1 METAGG
7 IGDDHVIAPG
17 GGRLHGVED
26 NGSRVCALAGLDDR
40 HTGAARPDLQLLAG
54 SGAEGVACGQHDL
67 FALTGVVV
75 GQLCDAGGLAH
86 AVDAND
92 EDDGGMAVQRHFGLR
107 AHLVGD
113 DVAQSVSRLFA
124 GLEALFLH
132 AVAEGV
138 HQLHGD
144 VAAHVGE
151 DELFFQLIVE
161 VVVDLAAGEG
171 VQDVAPKARAG
182 LFEAVFHFVLFFFAK
197 SKESHGFSP

>member
-1 METAGG
+1 
-7 IGDDHVIAPG
+7 
-17 GGRLHGVED
+17 
-26 NGSRVCALAGLDDR
+26 
-40 HTGAARPDLQLLAG
+40 
-54 SGAEGVACGQHDL
+54 
-67 FALTGVVV
+67 
-75 GQLCDAGGLAH
+75 
-86 AVDAND
+86 
-92 EDDGGMAVQRHFGLR
+92 MAVQRHFGLR

-144 VAAHVGE
+144 VATHVGE

-161 VVVDLAAGEG
+161 VVVDLTAGEG